1 MAQPFGAGRLEP
13 TVGTVRL
20 DGLRVAIADW
30 LATPATFLQCD
41 IAATL
46 SAAERHAARL
56 GCLR

>member
-1 MAQPFGAGRLEP
+1 
-13 TVGTVRL
+13 VGTVRL